1 MNRLVLSTCGVN
13 KSTLYLIVIADVPL
27 MLL

>member
-13 KSTLYLIVIADVPL
+13 KSTLYLIVIVVVPL
-27 MLL
+27 VLL